1 MLVERSFEVRI
12 LFIGLWTLADR
23 EGRVEN
29 RPKRIKLELFPYDDV
44 DVSSM
49 LNELAEDG
57 FVRIYECAGKKVVQ
71 IENFLKH
78 QTPHGTEKDSE
89 LPDENGEYTVHER
102 TDKGYVTGKKRV
114 NSTNQ
119 QNDNGKL
126 TLNERNDSVGA
137 EGVNTLNPDNLNPDK
152 TPHTPQGG
160 IDGIAEKPAKKQR
173 TSGVKVTMAKWF
185 DSIRENGEKAI
196 SDYKPVWDYAD
207 SVGLP
212 RELVEV
218 AWISF
223 KAKYFDSS
231 KTYIDW
237 RAAFRDHVKGNYLK
251 LWFWSDKDN
260 QYRLT
265 TAGIQADKAAE
276 VAA

>member
-102 TDKGYVTGKKRV
+102 TDKGYVTGKKRI
-114 NSTNQ
+114 NSTAQ

-137 EGVNTLNPDNLNPDK
+137 EGVNTLNPDVLNPDNLN
-152 TPHTPQGG
+152 Q
-160 IDGIAEKPAKKQR
+160 EKEKHSPEKQARFDFKAALVLAGVDPNVAADYITTRKAKKCVQ
-173 TSGVKVTMAKWF
+173 TETAFNLLSA
-185 DSIRENGEKAI
+185 E
-196 SDYKPVWDYAD
+196 
-207 SVGLP
+207 
-212 RELVEV
+212 
-218 AWISF
+218 
-223 KAKYFDSS
+223 SS
-231 KTYIDW
+231 KAGLSVADAVAICCKRGWGGFDASWIKPEDKSSVVGDGRTEHQ
-237 RAAFRDHVKGNYLK
+237 RM
-251 LWFWSDKDN
+251 SDAMLAVTGTRN
-260 QYRLT
+260 FL
-265 TAGIQADKAAE
+265 
-276 VAA
+276 